1 MRRFQKFL
9 KRQREKPK
17 TCPSSSWLERNKSA
31 LELLAVWTES
41 IGVLVAAVFAIQ
53 QYADNSAAEQ
63 VNKTLSYIDRFHAD
77 DVGDAREKFEKVFDE
92 RKDEIFK
99 MSSGADAESQF
110 PQYLQRIV
118 DEQEL
123 EIPLNKILEFFD
135 ELYICAEAKLCDEK
149 TAIRFFGKYAWDFS
163 GLMKPYVF
171 HLREAYHDPMI
182 GIGILRIAHTFR
194 SNQKEEA
201 SHNSER

>member
-17 TCPSSSWLERNKSA
+17 ICPTASWLERNKSG
-31 LELLAVWTES
+31 LELLAVWMES
-41 IGVLVAAVFAIQ
+41 IGVLVAAIFAIQ
-53 QYADNSAAEQ
+53 QYTDNSAAEQ

-99 MSSGADAESQF
+99 VSSGSDADTQF
-110 PQYLQRIV
+110 PQYLDRV
-118 DEQEL
+118 VAEQEL
-123 EIPLNKILEFFD
+123 EIPLHKILEFFD
-135 ELYICAEAKLCDEK
+135 ELNICAEAKLCDEK

-163 GLMKPYVF
+163 GLMKPYIF
-171 HLREAYHDPMI
+171 HLREEYHDPMI
-182 GIGILRIAHTFR
+182 GIGIVRIGHSFKTM
-194 SNQKEEA
+194 QKETPLH
-201 SHNSER
+201 SQK